1 MTQITDWFTGLA
13 TIGNFLY
20 FLAGFGFAYLQHCV
34 RAKLKHKQIQ
44 IRWQIAGIVI
54 GVAAIII
61 VTLQTQIA
69 YSTAKE
75 TAQEVQDCQREFNS
89 ALKARAQI
97 TSENDELSQAQRR
110 IVFNWIHALIFPPAP
125 YNSMATDDPR
135 RQAYGYT
142 LTIDTEH
149 QFQASLDRQD
159 ELQVQRDRNPLP
171 ADPTCGKS

>member
-1 MTQITDWFTGLA
+1 MTQISDWFTGLA

-20 FLAGFGFAYLQHCV
+20 FLTGFGFAYLQHYL

-44 IRWQIAGIVI
+44 IRWQLAGIAI

-61 VTLQTQIA
+61 VTFQTQIA
-69 YSTAKE
+69 YTTAKQ
-75 TAQEVQDCQREFNS
+75 TAQEVQDCQREFNT

-97 TSENDELSQAQRR
+97 TTENDELSQTQRR

-125 YNSMATDDPR
+125 YNTMPTDDAR

-142 LTIDTEH
+142 LTIETEH

-159 ELQVQRDRNPLP
+159 ELQRQRDASPLP